1 MLVAGADTRKLTSMP
16 LVDRVSRDLLEPRV
30 VMRVALLV
38 VLSSVLVGGCSRTD
52 VLRASHQWPEGD
64 ARGELLEIVRDELA
78 AADVGVEM
86 RIYPG
91 QSLFGASE
99 QWAAMTRGR
108 LDISVFPLAYAAGRH
123 AEFNLTLMPGLV
135 RSHAH
140 AERIN
145 KSPFM
150 DAIRR
155 KVEEQGV
162 IVLAD
167 AWLAGGFA
175 SKKGCIRSPED
186 VRGQTIRGAGKAFEQ
201 MLLGAGGSITSM
213 PSSEIYTA
221 MQTGVLDATMTSS
234 ISFVSFRLYEQ
245 AQCLTAAGDTAL
257 WFMYQPML
265 MARSSFERLT
275 EEQQVVLRRAA
286 EKAQAYF
293 ATQAVKLDQQAEDAF
308 EKAGVEVAHLSEDD
322 LAQWH
327 ALARVTSQKL
337 FAEDVEGGKGLLA
350 EALAVE

>member
-1 MLVAGADTRKLTSMP
+1 
-16 LVDRVSRDLLEPRV
+16 
-30 VMRVALLV
+30 MRALRWV
-38 VLSSVLVGGCSRTD
+38 VLSTVLAGGCSRAD
-52 VLRASHQWPEGD
+52 ILRASHQWPEGD
-64 ARGELLEIVRDELA
+64 VRGEFLEIVREELA

-91 QSLFGASE
+91 QSLFGATE
-99 QWAAMTRGR
+99 QWSAMIRGR

-145 KSPFM
+145 ASPFM
-150 DAIRR
+150 DLIRE

-201 MLLGAGGSITSM
+201 MLLGAGASITSM

-245 AQCLTAAGDTAL
+245 VQCFTAAGDTAL

-265 MARSSFERLT
+265 MAKSSFERLT
-275 EEQQVVLRRAA
+275 EEQQAVLRRAA
-286 EKAQAYF
+286 KKAQAYF
-293 ATQAVKLDQQAEDAF
+293 ATEAVKVDQLAEDAF
-308 EKAGVEVAHLSEDD
+308 EKAGVEIAHLSEDD
-322 LAQWH
+322 LAAWH
-327 ALARVTSQKL
+327 ALARETSQKL
-337 FAEDVEGGKGLLA
+337 FAEDVEGGQALL
-350 EALAVE
+350 EKALAVE

>member
-1 MLVAGADTRKLTSMP
+1 MIRT
-16 LVDRVSRDLLEPRV
+16 
-30 VMRVALLV
+30 ALMV
-38 VLSSVLVGGCSRTD
+38 VLSTAFFGGCARTD
-52 VLRASHQWPEGD
+52 ILRASHQWPAGD
-64 ARGELLEIVRDELA
+64 VRGELLEIVRDELA

-99 QWAAMTRGR
+99 QWSAMIRGR
-108 LDISVFPLAYAAGRH
+108 LDIAVFPLAYAAGRH

-135 RSHAH
+135 KSHAH

-145 KSPFM
+145 RSRFM
-150 DAIRR
+150 DRIRE
-155 KVEEQGV
+155 KVAEQGV

-175 SKKGCIRSPED
+175 SKKGCIRSPDD

-201 MLLGAGGSITSM
+201 MLLGAGASITSM

-245 AQCLTAAGDTAL
+245 VQCLTAAGDTAL

-265 MARSSFERLT
+265 MAKTSFERLT
-275 EEQQVVLRRAA
+275 EEQQVVLKRAA
-286 EKAQAYF
+286 AKAQAHF
-293 ATQAVKLDQQAEDAF
+293 ATQTVKLDQQAEDAF
-308 EKAGVEVAHLSEDD
+308 EKAGIEVAHLSEDD
-322 LAQWH
+322 LAAWH
-327 ALARVTSQKL
+327 ALARETSQKL
-337 FAEDVEGGKGLLA
+337 FAEDVAGGRALLD

>member
-1 MLVAGADTRKLTSMP
+1 LQ
-16 LVDRVSRDLLEPRV
+16 E
-30 VMRVALLV
+30 
-38 VLSSVLVGGCSRTD
+38 
-52 VLRASHQWPEGD
+52 
-64 ARGELLEIVRDELA
+64 ELA

-91 QSLFGASE
+91 QSLFGATE
-99 QWAAMTRGR
+99 QWSAMIRGR

-145 KSPFM
+145 ASPFM
-150 DAIRR
+150 DLIRE

-201 MLLGAGGSITSM
+201 MLLGAGASITSM

-245 AQCLTAAGDTAL
+245 VQCFTAAGDTAL

-265 MARSSFERLT
+265 MAKSSFERLT
-275 EEQQVVLRRAA
+275 EEQQAVLRRAA
-286 EKAQAYF
+286 KKAQAYF
-293 ATQAVKLDQQAEDAF
+293 ATEAVKVDQLAEDAF
-308 EKAGVEVAHLSEDD
+308 EKAGVEIAHLSEDD
-322 LAQWH
+322 LAAWH
-327 ALARVTSQKL
+327 ALARETSQKL
-337 FAEDVEGGKGLLA
+337 FAEDVEGGQALL
-350 EALAVE
+350 EKALAVE